1 MMRRLRDYRVET
13 FKLKATAR
21 DRVDDRVGSLEADAH
36 SQGADLGRETAA
48 RHWRTHVNGWWPRFA
63 GRPARSLSPPA
74 LAWRGAC
81 GFALILAVAACSVG
95 NPETGSSSQSTVGSL
110 TAQSEQDAYISVVKT
125 VAPSVVEIATDS
137 GLGSGV
143 VFDNQGNIVTNSH
156 VVGNA
161 QQVEVTTADG
171 KRFEGVVV
179 YSYPPDDLAVV
190 RVTQARLKPATFA
203 DSSKVQV
210 GEIVLAI
217 GNPLGLQSSVTE
229 GIVSA
234 TGRVVNEGSNITLP
248 DTIQTSAAINPGN
261 SGGALVNLK
270 SEVIGIPTLAAI
282 SPANIGGQAP
292 GIGFAISS
300 NRVKSIASQIVRDGR
315 VTNSERAYLGIQAA
329 DTTSGGVLVKAVVP
343 GGPAAK
349 AGIEPGELITAVAG
363 DATLSSSR
371 LSQVLATLQPNQ
383 AVPVN
388 VRAGN
393 GEMRIV
399 NVLLGEYPGS

>member
-1 MMRRLRDYRVET
+1 M
-13 FKLKATAR
+13 
-21 DRVDDRVGSLEADAH
+21 
-36 SQGADLGRETAA
+36 
-48 RHWRTHVNGWWPRFA
+48 
-63 GRPARSLSPPA
+63 
-74 LAWRGAC
+74 
-81 GFALILAVAACSVG
+81 
-95 NPETGSSSQSTVGSL
+95 GSSSLSTVGPR

-125 VAPSVVEIATDS
+125 VGPSVVEIATDS

-156 VVGNA
+156 GVGNA
-161 QQVEVTTADG
+161 EQVEVTTADG

-234 TGRVVNEGSNITLP
+234 TGRVVSEGPNITLP

-329 DTTSGGVLVKAVVP
+329 DTTSGGVLVKAVEP

-363 DATLSSSR
+363 DATPSRSR

-393 GEMRIV
+393 GEMRTV
-399 NVLLGEYPGS
+399 NVMLGEYPGS